1 MLLIWTQRA
10 RENRLHIMSYIAQF
24 DVDAVQRI
32 SENLK
37 IASESL
43 LDFPKKGHLGL
54 IPNTLELLVRPHYRL
69 IYRLNEDVI
78 QILAVI
84 DNAQDITQIVA
95 DD

>member
-24 DVDAVQRI
+24 DVDAAQRI

-43 LDFPKKGHLGL
+43 LNFPRKGHSGL
-54 IPNTLELLVRPHYRL
+54 IPNTLELFVRPHYRL
-69 IYRLNEDVI
+69 IYRLKEDVI
-78 QILAVI
+78 QILAI
-84 DNAQDITQIVA
+84 MDNAQDINQIVI